1 MRGLQ
6 NKIKMIC
13 KTLKDLKS
21 VLRGC
26 QKKKIA
32 WKYKNVCERF
42 AKKRF
47 SKGWL
52 IYFWHNFTI
61 NHIQL
66 YTCLKEP
73 TTK

>member
-26 QKKKIA
+26 LRKKRLLGTKKMCARGLQKKDFQK
-32 WKYKNVCERF
+32 V
-42 AKKRF
+42 
-47 SKGWL
+47 G
-52 IYFWHNFTI
+52 
-61 NHIQL
+61 
-66 YTCLKEP
+66 
-73 TTK
+73 